1 MRLVEDRRKPLSL
14 AEQIEAEAER
24 QGAAIRQA
32 NKFRIRPIQR
42 RRDSRT
48 NTRPRPA
55 A

>member
-32 NKFRIRPIQR
+32 NKFRIRPIH